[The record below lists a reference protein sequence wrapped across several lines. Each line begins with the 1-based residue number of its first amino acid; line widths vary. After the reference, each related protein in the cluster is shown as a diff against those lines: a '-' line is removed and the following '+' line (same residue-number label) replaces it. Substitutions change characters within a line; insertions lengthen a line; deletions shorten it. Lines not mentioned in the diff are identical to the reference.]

1 MKTKLS
7 IIVLLAGVIFC
18 AGCSGQDKSNP
29 TTETVVISESEA
41 KIITGAIVEADF
53 IFTDKGL
60 SFPLM
65 SKLDDLIVHFGD
77 DYQVN
82 AAVSCAFVG
91 EDKEILYDGLS
102 IYTNP
107 IDGGDTIGEI
117 LVSGTSYLTP
127 RGIGVGATRDEVE
140 AAYGPGFDEQGVLV
154 YISSGIEGDLE
165 APRLSFFF
173 DSQGKV
179 ESISY
184 FIALY
189 TQF

>member
-107 IDGGDTIGEI
+107 IDGVDTIGEI

-140 AAYGPGFDEQGVLV
+140 AAYGPGLMSRVCL
-154 YISSGIEGDLE
+154 YIFRPELRAILRPPGC
-165 APRLSFFF
+165 PSF
-173 DSQGKV
+173 
-179 ESISY
+179 SIARAKWNPYRIS
-184 FIALY
+184 
-189 TQF
+189 